1 MRLKTLLAAAMT
13 VLVVGCANT
22 DALEQQVSSL
32 TNKIDT
38 LSSQVSDLKKQQ
50 AQVSA
55 TANEA
60 KMAAKQAASDAAKA
74 NDKVD
79 NMVASFK
86 K

>member
-60 KMAAKQAASDAAKA
+60 KMAAKQEASDAAKA
-74 NDKVD
+74 NDKVN